1 MKIFALL
8 LVLFT
13 PLALAQIQ
21 GPTASGDTLCDMTF
35 TLKVQYGG
43 EPAAES
49 TIVYHGFTSNDSIL
63 MHKSG
68 QTILGVA
75 DKNRD
80 KARPPSYSV
89 EFGEQGCGAS
99 GNYTVDGVTLQGLG
113 QIMRQASKVG
123 LDLIKTGEDA
133 GAKGKRKAWGNK

>member
-1 MKIFALL
+1 
-8 LVLFT
+8 
-13 PLALAQIQ
+13 
-21 GPTASGDTLCDMTF
+21 MTF
-35 TLKVQYGG
+35 TLKVNYNN

-49 TIVYHGFTSNDSIL
+49 TIVYHGFTSDDSVL
-63 MHKSG
+63 MHKNG

-89 EFGEQGCGAS
+89 EFGESGCGAN
-99 GNYTVDGVTLQGLG
+99 GTFKVDGVTLAGLA

-123 LDLIKTGEDA
+123 LDLIRTGENA
-133 GAKGKRKAWGNK
+133 GAKGQRKAWGNKK